1 MRQVFLPEGHP
12 EACAAQRRVVLN
24 EALQLFVIHEVR
36 LARPNIRVVQR
47 LMYGERLRLMPLS
60 VLEIAALLGDLADVD
75 LRVEVGGESLVMV
88 AGVAVD
94 DVERVK
100 LVEVVL
106 GGVGREDARHA
117 GVEAAAEDGGQAGLA
132 EAILVGPLPTVFVF
146 GFVERLIVG
155 RVEVADAVFEAGVH
169 DVEILIRQG
178 EVDHQFGAEVLEEAH
193 QFVLVVGVHLSRAY
207 AYVLNVLRDAI
218 AFALRAAG
226 QHDVGKHIG
235 IHSHFLHGNGAHA
248 PGADD

>member
-1 MRQVFLPEGHP
+1 
-12 EACAAQRRVVLN
+12 
-24 EALQLFVIHEVR
+24 
-36 LARPNIRVVQR
+36 
-47 LMYGERLRLMPLS
+47 MPLS
-60 VLEIAALLGDLADVD
+60 VLEIATLLSDLADVD
-75 LRVEVGGESLVMV
+75 LGIEVGGEGLVMV
-88 AGVAVD
+88 AGITVD
-94 DVERVK
+94 NVERVE
-100 LVEVVL
+100 LVKVVL
-106 GGVGREDARHA
+106 GGVGRENTRHA

-132 EAILVGPLPTVFVF
+132 EAVLVGPLPTVFVF

-155 RVEVADAVFEAGVH
+155 RVEVADAVLEAGVH

-178 EVDHQFGAEVLEEAH
+178 EVDHQLGAEVLEEAH

-207 AYVLNVLRDAI
+207 AYVLNVLCDAI